1 MYTENNKVIEVHE
14 DIQKSFKHKLL
25 DEILF
30 FIGLF
35 IITNGTIFSL
45 ICLWIIFGY

>member
-1 MYTENNKVIEVHE
+1 MYTEKIC
-14 DIQKSFKHKLL
+14 IKSKAIKEYKHKLL